1 MSKVIAYTDGASRGN
16 PGPGVYGAVLISGK
30 FRKELSGGYKETTN
44 NRMELLSVI
53 KVLEALK
60 FEGTEIQI
68 YSDSKYVVDA
78 VNKGWVFGWAKKG
91 FAKKANADLWR
102 RFLQVYPKHKVQL
115 IWVKGHAG
123 IPENER
129 CDFLAT
135 QAALNNPSEIDHGFQ
150 ES

>member
-1 MSKVIAYTDGASRGN
+1 
-16 PGPGVYGAVLISGK
+16 
-30 FRKELSGGYKETTN
+30 
-44 NRMELLSVI
+44 MELLSVI